1 MTQGDFL
8 GSEDVKPDFYYNK
21 GVSLLLI
28 YTPKGKIFLKTLK
41 KNFDLLISNASECT
55 KKQPRVSFATEESP
69 SRNEFW
75 NDYNRRGFKYIGR
88 SQKPHILI
96 SILLFSQ
103 FSDAKNT
110 IA

>member
-1 MTQGDFL
+1 MNLNSVSDMTQGDFL

-55 KKQPRVSFATEESP
+55 KKQPRVSFA
-69 SRNEFW
+69 
-75 NDYNRRGFKYIGR
+75 RGFPCSSVMLWAVTKTAYFNLYFAIF
-88 SQKPHILI
+88 
-96 SILLFSQ
+96 SIF
-103 FSDAKNT
+103 
-110 IA
+110 